1 MRNKP
6 GDDVTAPLSTT
17 RRGPIEQHRYSA
29 GVISFVIGERTRGV
43 TWKQIGESVKSR
55 FGVKPTERQMRTWW
69 KKYGVSMET
78 GVRQL
83 AEKYLME
90 MAPAMISRSM
100 EVTLRVFSPLQ
111 KRFQELGVPPDR
123 AAWFA
128 TLLTLECV
136 VGRENFAQLLKDY
149 EKIGDKLR
157 EEVDADA
164 IVDIFFPLPPEKA
177 KERKKPE

>member
-1 MRNKP
+1 MQNKTR
-6 GDDVTAPLSTT
+6 DDAAASLSITP
-17 RRGPIEQHRYSA
+17 RGRIEQHRYSA

-43 TWKQIGESVKSR
+43 TWKQIGENVKAR

-69 KKYGVSMET
+69 RKYGVSMET

-83 AEKYLME
+83 AEKYLTE

-111 KRFQELGVPPDR
+111 KRFQELGVPPDK
-123 AAWFA
+123 AAWFSS
-128 TLLTLECV
+128 LLVLECV
-136 VGRENFAQLLKDY
+136 VGQHNFEQLLKDY
-149 EKIGDKLR
+149 QAISDKLR

-164 IVDIFFPLPPEKA
+164 LVDIFFPVPPEKA
-177 KERKKPE
+177 EESKKPR